1 MYHPSHLMSDF
12 SFMRSGTGGFVKQ
25 QPDVDFEFL
34 RKISSIMKVLL
45 AHAVRTAERFAK
57 ACARTQITATDTRL
71 ALKFE
76 AHEFFLRPD
85 LETQFASALQE
96 EQQHTYET
104 SESESD
110 GAEEM
115 ATDEQE
121 EFHTNFHG
129 PPSERGFYE
138 KAMRYDAEWE
148 EWQPDDQVQQLIK
161 RAVDNIPLNPSSSEE
176 EEGEE
181 EGDEEEEDDC

>member
-1 MYHPSHLMSDF
+1 MSDF